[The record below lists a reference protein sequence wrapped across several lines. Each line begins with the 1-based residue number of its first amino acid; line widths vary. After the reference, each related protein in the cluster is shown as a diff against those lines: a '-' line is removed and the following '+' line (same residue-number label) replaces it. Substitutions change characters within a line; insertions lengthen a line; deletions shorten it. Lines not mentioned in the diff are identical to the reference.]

1 MADPT
6 PPSDAPAASAC
17 SWCSAPVAP
26 GAATCSNCGAIL
38 ISDEEQEV
46 PGVTAVD
53 AKSFARTKQ
62 ATTGSRNRLLSWIN
76 GDYQADPSEAD
87 AHAVAPPD
95 ADVQREILRLE
106 LEAQV
111 ANLQAE
117 ADAILAEAA
126 ADGRIIDVPEE
137 LQTLAATGGV
147 TTALEAAEAE
157 DAQINGS
164 EATATADASATAD
177 AAATADATTT
187 AEATEAPEIV
197 EIEDAEPGEAGD
209 GATDLPP
216 PAKKPRRPRLRR
228 SK

>member
-1 MADPT
+1 
-6 PPSDAPAASAC
+6 
-17 SWCSAPVAP
+17 
-26 GAATCSNCGAIL
+26 
-38 ISDEEQEV
+38 
-46 PGVTAVD
+46 VTAVD

-137 LQTLAATGGV
+137 LQTLAGTGGV

-157 DAQINGS
+157 DAQVNGS
-164 EATATADASATAD
+164 EAAATADASATAD
-177 AAATADATTT
+177 AAATADATAT
-187 AEATEAPEIV
+187 ADDATEAPEIV
-197 EIEDAEPGEAGD
+197 EVDAAEPAEATD